1 MAIEQM
7 TGEYFSWLSHDDL
20 YVPEKVA
27 TQVAFLATLSDEA
40 RARAIVYSDY
50 SIFTTDANKDTPVVM
65 RKVLPQDFRYWIT
78 VENALH
84 GCTLLIPKMAFTDAG
99 MFNPA
104 LRTTQDY
111 DLWFR
116 MGAHYDFYPIAAH
129 LVKGRSHAAQGSIAL
144 SGIAKKECNALLS
157 GFARGLT
164 EEELLRAHANI
175 SIAYAQVAANM
186 WYRGFTQAG
195 WVASMLMLQHFSLSA
210 WSSNLAA
217 ARMSLTGMMLRCIM
231 PTLRNYLSPQLRRR
245 IINKVASMKQSPIKT
260 LKGFVPLP
268 IKRAILQVIKP
279 AQPSAP
285 IPAAAPVAERTGAEA
300 VRGLGLKDKFSTVY
314 EKNIF
319 AGSVSRSGEGSDLV
333 QTEIIRREI
342 PTLVTELGIKTFLD
356 APCGDWYWMQH
367 VDLPVV
373 HYIGT
378 DIVEA
383 LIRKNQAQF
392 GSDKVSFQCLNLAED
407 DIPKA
412 DLIFSRDC
420 LVHLCFADALTI
432 IANFKK
438 SGAKYLLTTTFTERA
453 SNSDLGDG
461 FWQPLNMQKAP
472 FNFPAPLRLIN
483 EGCTEGDHKFT
494 DKCLGL
500 WRLEDIALADGS

>member
-1 MAIEQM
+1 
-7 TGEYFSWLSHDDL
+7 
-20 YVPEKVA
+20 
-27 TQVAFLATLSDEA
+27 
-40 RARAIVYSDY
+40 
-50 SIFTTDANKDTPVVM
+50 
-65 RKVLPQDFRYWIT
+65 
-78 VENALH
+78 
-84 GCTLLIPKMAFTDAG
+84 
-99 MFNPA
+99 
-104 LRTTQDY
+104 
-111 DLWFR
+111 
-116 MGAHYDFYPIAAH
+116 
-129 LVKGRSHAAQGSIAL
+129 
-144 SGIAKKECNALLS
+144 
-157 GFARGLT
+157 
-164 EEELLRAHANI
+164 
-175 SIAYAQVAANM
+175 M

-195 WVASMLMLQHFSLSA
+195 WIATGLMLKHFSRST

-217 ARMSLTGMMLRCIM
+217 ARMSLKGMVLCCIM
-231 PTLRNYLSPQLRRR
+231 PTLRNIVSPQLQRR

-260 LKGFVPLP
+260 LKGFVPSP
-268 IKRAILQVIKP
+268 IKRAIMQVIKP
-279 AQPSAP
+279 GQPSAS
-285 IPAAAPVAERTGAEA
+285 IHTAAPVEERTGAEA

-319 AGSVSRSGEGSDLV
+319 PGSVSRSGEGSDLV
-333 QTEIIRREI
+333 QTETIRREI
-342 PTLVTELGIKTFLD
+342 PALLTELGIHTFLD

-373 HYIGT
+373 RYIGT

-392 GSDKVSFQCLNLAED
+392 GNDKISFRCLNLTED
-407 DIPKA
+407 GIPKA

-483 EGCTEGDHKFT
+483 EGCTEDNHNYT
-494 DKCLGL
+494 DKCLGM
-500 WRLEDIALADGS
+500 WRLADIALADGS